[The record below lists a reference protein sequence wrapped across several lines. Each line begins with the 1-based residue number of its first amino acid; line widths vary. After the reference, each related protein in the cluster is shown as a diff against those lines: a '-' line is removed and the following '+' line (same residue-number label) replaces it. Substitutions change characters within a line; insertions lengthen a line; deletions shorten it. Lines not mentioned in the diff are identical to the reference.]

1 LNDGLQITPWHP
13 VLHNGSWKFPAHIG
27 DSHLIRCPIVYNLVL
42 DSLHIVTVNG
52 VDAICLGH
60 NYEEGILKHEYFGSQ
75 RVVNDLKMFPGW
87 ESGEV
92 EIRNAGVQRKGGKN
106 KYSFEDG
113 DQMISGI
120 TLNA

>member
-1 LNDGLQITPWHP
+1 
-13 VLHNGSWKFPAHIG
+13 
-27 DSHLIRCPIVYNLVL
+27 
-42 DSLHIVTVNG
+42 VTVNG

-75 RVVNDLKMFPGW
+75 KVVNDLKMFPGW
-87 ESGEV
+87 ETGEV
-92 EIRNAGVQRKGGKN
+92 EIRNASVQRKGGKN
-106 KYSFEDG
+106 KYSFEGG